1 MKRPQLSELTLREK
15 IGQTVCVRENL
26 MARIPDLVEHLKKYP
41 YGCMWAMGNQLNDNE
56 NMSEGTDKSGKATGK
71 AYRETAKQLMAA
83 TRVPILMAGNTES
96 GFSSVFP
103 ELSHNM
109 GQMAVAATD
118 DEELIYEQAAAIA
131 REMRASGVQWKWS
144 PNVDTDKMCSTGIGG
159 RSYSDDI
166 ERLIRYS
173 VACVRGTQSEG
184 VAVTVKHFPGK
195 DNIEYRDSHV
205 APAVNRQSRAW
216 WDKTNGYI
224 YRELFKRAEPWGIMP
239 GHQGLPCVDDRRMS
253 DGNFIPTTLSHKI
266 ITGLLKGELGYK
278 GVVITDAI
286 GMAALA
292 TLMPEN
298 DLYVELLLA
307 GNDMI
312 LGPTEQAT
320 DNYIDVVEQAVLDG
334 RIPESRI
341 DDACRRVLNMKA
353 VQRIGQSGIIGKNAF
368 LGSTFRQSRCIHGR
382 KAVVQSCTLSL
393 TPCGIVVDIVDEF
406 CIQQTVVQG
415 QNLAG
420 VKIPYHT
427 VEFSGIDDVAVFV
440 EGRECVDS
448 FRVRGVFFFPVPVFG
463 LGEVPEPAAQSAP
476 VVVGHVPQHGHILI
490 QRLPYGFRI
499 EVQGQGLRVGFGG
512 EDDNIPFSDPGL
524 GGVDHVFGTQ
534 RSVQTIVHHRS
545 SHGFFQCGTVQT
557 KGHGGTAHHNHLGF
571 FHRGQPVKL
580 YGHFSKESIAVLRRK
595 PEGHPRHHT
604 DGQKQHQHGKE
615 NNQYRFFHMVFS
627 SLRTG
632 SK

>member
-1 MKRPQLSELTLREK
+1 MKRPQLGELTLREK

-341 DDACRRVLNMKA
+341 DDACRRVLNMKEKMGMFRDDFGLDIEITLELTA
-353 VQRIGQSGIIGKNAF
+353 KTREIEHKLAQKAITLVRGEDRLPLQADKIKKVLLAPVAYWEEFNEDIRYTGQLLEQRGIQVDYAYPEQLETWKLSKDQDWSKYDMILMGTYLRGQ
-368 LGSTFRQSRCIHGR
+368 R
-382 KAVVQSCTLSL
+382 
-393 TPCGIVVDIVDEF
+393 P
-406 CIQQTVVQG
+406 
-415 QNLAG
+415 AG
-420 VKIPYHT
+420 VNGFNHHHHRFMQFFQTRCNDRIVGVAYGSPHVYYNNFSSMGKAFICAYDYTKELQEAT
-427 VEFSGIDDVAVFV
+427 VAAL
-440 EGRECVDS
+440 
-448 FRVRGVFFFPVPVFG
+448 FG
-463 LGEVPEPAAQSAP
+463 E
-476 VVVGHVPQHGHILI
+476 
-490 QRLPYGFRI
+490 
-499 EVQGQGLRVGFGG
+499 
-512 EDDNIPFSDPGL
+512 IPF
-524 GGVDHVFGTQ
+524 
-534 RSVQTIVHHRS
+534 
-545 SHGFFQCGTVQT
+545 
-557 KGHGGTAHHNHLGF
+557 
-571 FHRGQPVKL
+571 RGKCPFRLVP
-580 YGHFSKESIAVLRRK
+580 KEALLDIIEE
-595 PEGHPRHHT
+595 PQ
-604 DGQKQHQHGKE
+604 D
-615 NNQYRFFHMVFS
+615 
-627 SLRTG
+627 
-632 SK
+632 